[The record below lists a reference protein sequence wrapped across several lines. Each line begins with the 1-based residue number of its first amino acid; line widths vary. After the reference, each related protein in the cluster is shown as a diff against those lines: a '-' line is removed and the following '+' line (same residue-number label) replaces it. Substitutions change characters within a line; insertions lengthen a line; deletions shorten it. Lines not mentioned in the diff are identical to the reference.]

1 MDQNIRG
8 FTLLEFLVIF
18 GILLFIGSII
28 YVINPR
34 ELLAEWRDS
43 RRMADLNKLETAL
56 SDYLAT
62 ASGQRFD
69 FDCANKCYASFD
81 GAEESCGSRYFRKSV
96 SDQAGRGI
104 DGSGWLP
111 ADFTGDAE
119 KSFALLPV
127 DPKNNS
133 EHFYSFACDN
143 TTRTFELNAK
153 MESLRYSQG
162 GKDDVES
169 ADGGD
174 NPRLYEIG
182 TKPGLSL

>member
-1 MDQNIRG
+1 M
-8 FTLLEFLVIF
+8 LEFLVIF
-18 GILLFIGSII
+18 GILLFVGSII

-43 RRMADLNKLETAL
+43 NRMADLNKIESAL

-69 FDCANKCYASFD
+69 FDCSNKCYASFN
-81 GAEESCGSRYFRKSV
+81 GIGESCDSRYVRKTV
-96 SDQAGRGI
+96 SEQAGRGI

-111 ADFTGDAE
+111 ADFTGDE
-119 KSFALLPV
+119 ELRFALLPV
-127 DPKNNS
+127 DPINDGD
-133 EHFYSFACDN
+133 HFYSFACDN
-143 TTRTFELNAK
+143 VTRTFELNAK
-153 MESLRYSQG
+153 MESSRYSQG

-174 NPRLYEIG
+174 NPGLYEVG
-182 TKPGLSL
+182 TKPGLGL